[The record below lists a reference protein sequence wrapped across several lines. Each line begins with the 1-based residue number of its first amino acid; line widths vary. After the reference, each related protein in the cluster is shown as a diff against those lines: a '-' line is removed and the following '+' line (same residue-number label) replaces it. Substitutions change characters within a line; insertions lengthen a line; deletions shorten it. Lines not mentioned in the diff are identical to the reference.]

1 MEEQQGR
8 QPVRNVPDLQMQ
20 ALLHEMERL
29 LDRRLN
35 PLEDRLYQVE
45 AQRQH
50 DEYPEVARQRREG
63 PNQRRRQPRV
73 QDDDVN
79 ENSEDESDHGSNI
92 SLERRRPRNH
102 GQVDR
107 RREDDDLK
115 NIKLS
120 IPPFQGKSDPEA
132 YLEWEKKIELVFE
145 CHNYS
150 ENKKVK
156 LAAIEFSDYAMIWWD
171 QLTISRRRNVEHPIS
186 TWIEMKAV
194 MRRRFIP
201 SYYHRELHQKLQNLI
216 QGTKSVED
224 YYKEIKVAM
233 IHADIQEDREATM
246 ARFLAGLN
254 REIANVVE
262 LQHYIEVVDMVHM
275 AIKVEKQLKQKGTT
289 RAYPNTNPSK
299 WGQSTS
305 KGFPTNQTKESSTI
319 SKANKPIAESSKG
332 KAPESST
339 TRSRDIKCF
348 KCLGRGHIASQCPNR
363 RTMVIRADGEIETED
378 EEENDPESN
387 SKVEED
393 LEQPVEGELLVVKR
407 SLSLQSV
414 EDEQQRE
421 NIFHSRCQVQG
432 KVCSIII
439 DGGSCTNVA
448 STLMVEKLG
457 LSTTKHPNPYKLQW
471 LNDGGELKVTKQ
483 VLVSFSIGK
492 YSDEVLCDVVPMH
505 EGHLLLG
512 QPWQFDRR
520 VMHDGYTNRYSFKH
534 LGKNVTLAPLTPKQV
549 YEDQQKLKLSVE
561 QEFEDIFSDE
571 IPSGLPPIRGIEH
584 QIDLVPGA
592 ALPNRPA
599 YLSNPEK

>member
-1 MEEQQGR
+1 MSQDSGQNMEEQQGR
-8 QPVRNVPDLQMQ
+8 QLVRNVPDLQMQ
-20 ALLHEMERL
+20 ALLCEIERL

-45 AQRQH
+45 AQRQRNK
-50 DEYPEVARQRREG
+50 YPEVARQRHEG
-63 PNQRRRQPRV
+63 PNQGRRQPRV

-79 ENSEDESDHGSNI
+79 ENSEGESDHGSNI
-92 SLERRRPRNH
+92 SLERRRPRNC

-120 IPPFQGKSDPEA
+120 IPPFQGKSNPEA

-150 ENKKVK
+150 KNKKVK

-171 QLTISRRRNVEHPIS
+171 QLTTSRRRNGEHPIS
-186 TWIEMKAV
+186 TWTEMKAV

-224 YYKEIKVAM
+224 YYKEMEVTI
-233 IHADIQEDREATM
+233 ICADIQEDREATM

-275 AIKVEKQLKQKGTT
+275 AIK
-289 RAYPNTNPSK
+289 
-299 WGQSTS
+299 
-305 KGFPTNQTKESSTI
+305 
-319 SKANKPIAESSKG
+319 ANKPIAESSKG

-339 TRSRDIKCF
+339 ARSRDIKCF

-378 EEENDPESN
+378 EEENDPELN
-387 SKVEED
+387 SEVEED

-414 EDEQQRE
+414 EDEQQRTFLWTVQCMDE
-421 NIFHSRCQVQG
+421 ETSLLAIPHS
-432 KVCSIII
+432 
-439 DGGSCTNVA
+439 
-448 STLMVEKLG
+448 
-457 LSTTKHPNPYKLQW
+457 
-471 LNDGGELKVTKQ
+471 
-483 VLVSFSIGK
+483 
-492 YSDEVLCDVVPMH
+492 
-505 EGHLLLG
+505 
-512 QPWQFDRR
+512 
-520 VMHDGYTNRYSFKH
+520 
-534 LGKNVTLAPLTPKQV
+534 
-549 YEDQQKLKLSVE
+549 
-561 QEFEDIFSDE
+561 
-571 IPSGLPPIRGIEH
+571 
-584 QIDLVPGA
+584 
-592 ALPNRPA
+592 
-599 YLSNPEK
+599 